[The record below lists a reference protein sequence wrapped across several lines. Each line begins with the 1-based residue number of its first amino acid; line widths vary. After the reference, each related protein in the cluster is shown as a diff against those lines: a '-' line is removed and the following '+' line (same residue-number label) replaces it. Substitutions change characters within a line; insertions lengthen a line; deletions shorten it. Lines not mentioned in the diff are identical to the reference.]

1 MKLTLNILG
10 ILGAITTIGLG
21 IPQLIQQ
28 LKTKKTGKVNFASF
42 WIFYVGITLWVIYGV
57 FAGPHYWQVF
67 IANFTCSLI
76 YSATMYYL
84 YYYRE
89 DKTKALMLKV
99 GMGILVMTLISLGLL
114 IMFALNM
121 QQYIKEG
128 YPDTKTDYIIPIL
141 TERDRAIAAI
151 IAPSF
156 TTLAFL
162 PQLITS
168 LKKKDFHGLSP
179 WMPFL
184 FTINNLLWITYFI
197 LMPIYKSHYANPTIQ
212 IHKAWIEVAPALIWQ
227 VVSLTVYILQFSMIF
242 SFNKKQKNCQH
253 KIEYEVKS
261 A

>member
-1 MKLTLNILG
+1 
-10 ILGAITTIGLG
+10 
-21 IPQLIQQ
+21 
-28 LKTKKTGKVNFASF
+28 
-42 WIFYVGITLWVIYGV
+42 
-57 FAGPHYWQVF
+57 
-67 IANFTCSLI
+67 
-76 YSATMYYL
+76 MYYL

-141 TERDRAIAAI
+141 TERDRTIAAI

-179 WMPFL
+179 
-184 FTINNLLWITYFI
+184 
-197 LMPIYKSHYANPTIQ
+197 
-212 IHKAWIEVAPALIWQ
+212 
-227 VVSLTVYILQFSMIF
+227 
-242 SFNKKQKNCQH
+242 
-253 KIEYEVKS
+253 
-261 A
+261 